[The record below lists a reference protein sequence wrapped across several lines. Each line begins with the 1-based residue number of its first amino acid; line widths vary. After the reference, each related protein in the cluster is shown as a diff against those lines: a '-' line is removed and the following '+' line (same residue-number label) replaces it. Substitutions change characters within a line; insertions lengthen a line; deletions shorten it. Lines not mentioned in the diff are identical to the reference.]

1 MGALF
6 GSSRFRRDS
15 SSQGHSSPTVS
26 SGMAMRVS
34 ATIATVDNRSRPEL
48 TKGVGGAE
56 GVRGG
61 PSLSFTAGP
70 DQAKVASCGGSSG
83 RSHPLVSGSTGG
95 VATGAI
101 KFTEGAGTAVRLRLG
116 AGVLIGTATAAVGMG
131 ALPASSAL
139 EWYPN
144 QNTVAGAGVA
154 SGNRGWKRFAGRY
167 SNEGADAGT
176 GAGAGSLRS
185 GNATRF
191 SNRYFSALERAF
203 HRLW

>member
-1 MGALF
+1 MREEAACGRTIWFFPRCSATRAFEGYL
-6 GSSRFRRDS
+6 
-15 SSQGHSSPTVS
+15 SPTVS

-48 TKGVGGAE
+48 TKGVRGAE

-70 DQAKVASCGGSSG
+70 DQAKVASCGGSGG

-167 SNEGADAGT
+167 
-176 GAGAGSLRS
+176 
-185 GNATRF
+185 
-191 SNRYFSALERAF
+191 
-203 HRLW
+203 